1 MINKRRATLVFLAA
15 WTFTMLTIAV
25 KIWEEFMQALES
37 RSFWS
42 VLWDL
47 ITLLPNFIAI
57 SVGFGLAAT
66 GVYVITSASYSAI
79 RSMFQ

>member
-1 MINKRRATLVFLAA
+1 VINKRRATLVFLAA

-57 SVGFGLAAT
+57 SVGFGLAAA
-66 GVYVITSASYSAI
+66 GVYVIASASYSAI

>member
-57 SVGFGLAAT
+57 SVGFGLAAA

>member
-25 KIWEEFMQALES
+25 KIWEEFMQALEF

-66 GVYVITSASYSAI
+66 GVYVIASASYSAI

>member
-25 KIWEEFMQALES
+25 KIWEEVMQALES

-57 SVGFGLAAT
+57 SVGFGLAAA
-66 GVYVITSASYSAI
+66 GVYVIASASYSAI

>member
-57 SVGFGLAAT
+57 SVGFGLAAA
-66 GVYVITSASYSAI
+66 GVYVIASASYSAI